1 MPFEQKHKRIA
12 ILGLGGVGGFLGA
25 KLLLADRPAG
35 VEITFVARGST
46 LASLQENGLVFEFDQ
61 QKVLIHPDR
70 IQKSGSPS
78 TPFDVIILATKAP
91 GLVAAV
97 QENQGLFSDQTLVIP
112 LQNMVDAAS
121 RIRPFVRGA
130 EVLDACIYLIS
141 NVVSPGRVKHLGGP
155 GKMVAGVPS
164 KNDFQWFFSFLEN
177 SGVPINLTAD
187 IQLHL
192 WRKFLFISSLGCLS
206 AAYGVSFGQV
216 KASSELMAAWR
227 SLMQELV
234 ALARANGIALRDGDV
249 EVTRSLLSNFPYDSK
264 SSFQLDVEQGKTGE
278 KATLLEDVIEKSR
291 QVGLEAIN
299 YQRMGELIHTK
310 IKAFRK

>member
-1 MPFEQKHKRIA
+1 MVFEKKHKRIA

-35 VEITFVARGST
+35 VEITFVARGDT
-46 LASLQENGLVFEFDQ
+46 LAFLQESGLVFEFDQ
-61 QKVLIHPDR
+61 QKAVIHPDR

-78 TPFDVIILATKAP
+78 TPCDVVILATKAP

-97 QENQGLFSDQTLVIP
+97 QENQGLFSEKTLVIP

-121 RIRPFVRGA
+121 RIRPFVREA
-130 EVLDACIYLIS
+130 EVLDTCIYLIS

-155 GKMVAGVPS
+155 GNVVAGVLS
-164 KNDFQWFFSFLEN
+164 QHDFQWFFSFLEN
-177 SGVPINLTAD
+177 SGVPVNLTPD

-216 KASSELMAAWR
+216 KDSPELMADWR
-227 SLMQELV
+227 GLMQELV
-234 ALARANGIALRDGDV
+234 ALARANGIALNDEDL
-249 EVTRSLLSNFPYDSK
+249 EVTLSLLSNFPYDSK

-278 KATLLEDVIEKSR
+278 KATLVEDVIEKSR
-291 QVGLEAIN
+291 QVGLEALN
-299 YQRMGELIHTK
+299 YQRMGELIDTK